1 MEDLI
6 KAIDEITQDDII
18 KIVISNKINKD
29 VEYNKI
35 TFVYKETNKKQYYQ
49 IEKYTDKQVFH
60 ENIDK
65 TDLKNKVLEYLESKY
80 KNLAAWSTNT
90 TFDLKI
96 SKKGKVFLGK
106 KKSDNAKFVNKGH
119 NKEKNYILKEGMII
133 QPLIDLGV
141 FTKEGKVVNSKY
153 DKYKQINRF
162 VEIIDDEIK
171 KNDYKELTIL
181 DFGCGKSYL
190 TFVLYY
196 YFVEIKKI
204 NVKMI
209 GLDLKAD
216 VINKCNEIAKAYN
229 YENLHFEIGDV
240 NGFKYNNKVD
250 MVITLH
256 ACDTATDYALYNA
269 IKWNSKMIFSVHFE
283 IGDVNGF
290 KYNNKVDMVIT
301 LHACDTATDYALYN
315 AIKWNSKMIF
325 SVPCCQHEF
334 NHQMKAESLDILT
347 KYGIVQERV
356 AALMTD
362 ATRANLLESVGY
374 KTQLLEFIDIA
385 HSPKNILIRA
395 SKSNIS
401 KEKREKSLKE
411 VETLIKQF
419 NFKPTLFNLLKN
431 DNLI

>member
-1 MEDLI
+1 MEELR
-6 KAIDEITQDDII
+6 KALDEIFKKEII
-18 KIVISNKINKD
+18 KIVISNKVNKD
-29 VEYNKI
+29 VKYNKI
-35 TFVYKETNKKQYYQ
+35 AINLKENNKGSFYQ
-49 IEKYTDKQVFH
+49 IEKFTDKQVFH
-60 ENIDK
+60 ENINIEIIDEK
-65 TDLKNKVLEYLESKY
+65 TYEYLSGQY
-80 KNLAAWSTNT
+80 KQMTAWSNNT
-90 TFDLKI
+90 TYDLKI
-96 SKKGKVFLGK
+96 SKKGKIFLGK
-106 KKSDNAKFVNKGH
+106 KKNDNSNISKKGH

-133 QPLIDLGV
+133 EPLIDLGV
-141 FTKEGKVVNSKY
+141 FTKEGKVINSKY

-162 VEIIDDEIK
+162 IEIIDDEIK
-171 KNDYKELTIL
+171 KNEYKELTIL

-196 YFVEIKKI
+196 YFVKIKNI

-209 GLDLKAD
+209 GLDLKEE
-216 VINKCNEIAKAYN
+216 VIKKCNEIAKRYN
-229 YENLHFEIGDV
+229 YDNLHFELGD
-240 NGFKYNNKVD
+240 
-250 MVITLH
+250 I
-256 ACDTATDYALYNA
+256 
-269 IKWNSKMIFSVHFE
+269 
-283 IGDVNGF
+283 NGF

-334 NHQMKAESLDILT
+334 NSQMKADDLSILT

-362 ATRANLLESVGY
+362 TVRANLLEVSGY

-401 KEKREKSLKE
+401 REKKKKALKE
-411 VETLIKQF
+411 VNNLIDTFKF
-419 NFKPTLFNLLKN
+419 NPTLFNLLKN
-431 DNLI
+431 DSLI

>member
-1 MEDLI
+1 MEELKKSI
-6 KAIDEITQDDII
+6 NEITNDNIV
-18 KIVISNKINKD
+18 KVVISNKLNKD

-35 TFVYKETNKKQYYQ
+35 NIQLKEKNNKEYYQ

-60 ENIDK
+60 ENIE
-65 TDLKNKVLEYLESKY
+65 KNMLNEKMLEFINGNY
-80 KNLAAWSTNT
+80 KQVGAWSETNT
-90 TFDLKI
+90 YDLKI
-96 SKKGKVFLGK
+96 SKKGKIFLGK
-106 KKSDNAKFVNKGH
+106 KKSDNKNVVNKSH
-119 NKEKNYILKEGMII
+119 NREKNYILKEGMLI

-162 VEIIDDEIK
+162 IEIIDDEIK
-171 KNDYKELTIL
+171 KTDYKELTIL

-204 NVKMI
+204 DVKMI

-216 VINKCNEIAKAYN
+216 VIKKCNEIAKKYN
-229 YENLHFEIGDV
+229 YENLTFELGDI
-240 NGFKYNNKVD
+240 NGYKYTDKVD

-269 IKWNSKMIFSVHFE
+269 IKWN
-283 IGDVNGF
+283 
-290 KYNNKVDMVIT
+290 
-301 LHACDTATDYALYN
+301 A
-315 AIKWNSKMIF
+315 KMIF

-334 NHQMKAESLDILT
+334 NDQIRSSEFSLIT
-347 KYGIVQERV
+347 KYGIIKERV
-356 AALMTD
+356 SALMTD
-362 ATRANLLESVGY
+362 AVRGNLLEAIGY

-395 SKSNIS
+395 SKGNIS
-401 KEKREKSLKE
+401 KDKREKSLKE
-411 VETLIKQF
+411 VNNIINEF
-419 NFKPTLFNLLKN
+419 NLEPTLLKLLKN

>member
-1 MEDLI
+1 MQELKNKI
-6 KAIDEITQDDII
+6 SEITKD
-18 KIVISNKINKD
+18 KVLKVVISNKLNK
-29 VEYNKI
+29 EIKYNKI
-35 TFVYKETNKKQYYQ
+35 NIELKEKNNREYYQ

-60 ENIDK
+60 ENIDLQMIETK
-65 TDLKNKVLEYLESKY
+65 LFEIVLNSY
-80 KNLAAWSTNT
+80 KQLNAWTEGNNY
-90 TFDLKI
+90 DLKI

-106 KKSDNAKFVNKGH
+106 KKNNNENLVNKSH
-119 NKEKNYILKEGMII
+119 NREKNYILKEGMII

-141 FTKEGKVVNSKY
+141 FTKEGKVVKSKY

-162 VEIIDDEIK
+162 IEIIDDEIK

-216 VINKCNEIAKAYN
+216 VIKKCNDIARKYN
-229 YENLHFEIGDV
+229 YENLKFELGDI
-240 NGFKYNNKVD
+240 NGYKYTDNVD

-269 IKWNSKMIFSVHFE
+269 IKWN
-283 IGDVNGF
+283 
-290 KYNNKVDMVIT
+290 T
-301 LHACDTATDYALYN
+301 
-315 AIKWNSKMIF
+315 KMIF

-334 NHQMKAESLDILT
+334 NDQINSEEFSILT
-347 KYGIVQERV
+347 KYGIIKERV
-356 AALMTD
+356 SSLMTD
-362 ATRANLLESVGY
+362 AVRGNLLEALGY
-374 KTQLLEFIDIA
+374 KTQILEFIDIA

-395 SKSNIS
+395 SKSSIS
-401 KEKREKSLKE
+401 QEKKERAMKE
-411 VETLIKQF
+411 VDKLIKEF
-419 NFKPTLFNLLKN
+419 NLNPTLLKLLKN
-431 DNLI
+431 DKLI

>member
-1 MEDLI
+1 MEKL
-6 KAIDEITQDDII
+6 KRTLEEVFKSEII
-18 KIVISNKINKD
+18 KIVISNKVKKD
-29 VEYNKI
+29 EKYNKI
-35 TFVYKETNKKQYYQ
+35 AINLKENNKNKFYQ
-49 IEKYTDKQVFH
+49 IEKFTDKQVFH
-60 ENIDK
+60 ENIKINEISDK
-65 TDLKNKVLEYLESKY
+65 VGELIFGNY
-80 KNLAAWSTNT
+80 KQMTAWSNNEI
-90 TFDLKI
+90 FDLKI
-96 SKKGKVFLGK
+96 SKKGKIFLGK
-106 KKSDNAKFVNKGH
+106 KKNDNSKIVAKGH

-133 QPLIDLGV
+133 EPLIDLGV

-162 VEIIDDEIK
+162 IEIIDDEIK

-196 YFVEIKKI
+196 YFVKIKNI

-209 GLDLKAD
+209 GLDLKED
-216 VINKCNEIAKAYN
+216 VIKKCNDIAKRYN
-229 YENLHFEIGDV
+229 YENLHFELGD
-240 NGFKYNNKVD
+240 
-250 MVITLH
+250 I
-256 ACDTATDYALYNA
+256 
-269 IKWNSKMIFSVHFE
+269 
-283 IGDVNGF
+283 NGF

-334 NHQMKAESLDILT
+334 NSQMKANELSILT

-362 ATRANLLESVGY
+362 SVRANLLECVGY

-395 SKSNIS
+395 SKNNIS
-401 KEKREKSLKE
+401 KEKKEKSLNE
-411 VETLIKQF
+411 VNNLIRTF
-419 NFKPTLFNLLKN
+419 NFNPTLYNLLKN

>member
-1 MEDLI
+1 MEDLKKSIEEMI
-6 KAIDEITQDDII
+6 KEELI
-18 KIVISNKINKD
+18 KVVISNKLDKD
-29 VEYNKI
+29 VKYNKI
-35 TFVYKETNKKQYYQ
+35 TFLLKENKKEKYYQ
-49 IEKYTDKQVFH
+49 IEQYTDKQVFH
-60 ENIDK
+60 ENIKFDEIYSK
-65 TDLKNKVLEYLESKY
+65 LLECIEGQY
-80 KNLAAWSTNT
+80 KQVSAWSNDT
-90 TFDLKI
+90 TFDMKI
-96 SKKGKVFLGK
+96 SKKGKIFLGK
-106 KKSDNAKFVNKGH
+106 KKGSNEKLANKSH
-119 NKEKNYILKEGMII
+119 NREKNYILKEGMII
-133 QPLIDLGV
+133 EPLIDLGV
-141 FTKEGKVVNSKY
+141 FTREGKVVNSKY

-209 GLDLKAD
+209 GLDLKED
-216 VINKCNEIAKAYN
+216 VIKKCNDIAKRYK
-229 YENLHFEIGDV
+229 YDNLHFELGDI

-256 ACDTATDYALYNA
+256 ACDTATDY
-269 IKWNSKMIFSVHFE
+269 
-283 IGDVNGF
+283 
-290 KYNNKVDMVIT
+290 T
-301 LHACDTATDYALYN
+301 LYN

-334 NHQMKAESLDILT
+334 NKQMKSDEFSILT
-347 KYGIVQERV
+347 KYGIIQERM

-362 ATRANLLESVGY
+362 SVRANLLEAMGY

-395 SKSNIS
+395 SKSKIS
-401 KEKREKSLKE
+401 LDKKKEALDEINRLNKE
-411 VETLIKQF
+411 F
-419 NFKPTLFNLLKN
+419 NFSPTLYKLLENDLKN
-431 DNLI
+431 LK

>member
-1 MEDLI
+1 MEEL
-6 KAIDEITQDDII
+6 KRTLEEVFKSEII
-18 KIVISNKINKD
+18 KIVISNKVKKD
-29 VEYNKI
+29 EKYNKI
-35 TFVYKETNKKQYYQ
+35 AINLKENNKNKFYQ
-49 IEKYTDKQVFH
+49 IEKFTDKQVFH
-60 ENIDK
+60 ENIKINEISDK
-65 TDLKNKVLEYLESKY
+65 VGELIFGNY
-80 KNLAAWSTNT
+80 KQMTAWSNNEI
-90 TFDLKI
+90 FDLKI
-96 SKKGKVFLGK
+96 SKKGKIFLGK
-106 KKSDNAKFVNKGH
+106 KKNDNSKIVAKGH

-133 QPLIDLGV
+133 EPLIDLGV

-162 VEIIDDEIK
+162 IEIIDDEIK

-196 YFVEIKKI
+196 YFVKIKNI

-209 GLDLKAD
+209 GLDLKED
-216 VINKCNEIAKAYN
+216 VIKKCNDIAKRYN
-229 YENLHFEIGDV
+229 YENLHFELGDI
-240 NGFKYNNKVD
+240 NGFKYNNKV
-250 MVITLH
+250 
-256 ACDTATDYALYNA
+256 
-269 IKWNSKMIFSVHFE
+269 E
-283 IGDVNGF
+283 
-290 KYNNKVDMVIT
+290 MVIT

-334 NHQMKAESLDILT
+334 NSQMKANELSILT

-362 ATRANLLESVGY
+362 SVRANLLECVGY

-395 SKSNIS
+395 SKNNIS
-401 KEKREKSLKE
+401 KEKKEKSLNE
-411 VETLIKQF
+411 VNNLIRTF
-419 NFKPTLFNLLKN
+419 NFNPTLYNLLKN